1 MYGLL
6 KEDQMIKLICISAL
20 PAFSKILQQKP
31 RNVFFASGSLPPKHL
46 IEWNTG
52 IALHEEY
59 SFEAEP
65 NPNQHTTVL
74 RKLDGEM
81 IDFSYKKQRQLKKKN
96 GED

>member
-6 KEDQMIKLICISAL
+6 KEDEMIKLICTSAL
-20 PAFSKILQQKP
+20 PAFAKILQHKP
-31 RNVFFASGSLPPKHL
+31 RNVLFASGSLPPKHL

-52 IALHEEY
+52 ITLHEEY
-59 SFEAEP
+59 TFEAEP